1 MSVEGTAAPHPGA
14 LPHPWCQ
21 WQNQRRWQLKVRPPT
36 MSWGERAGGEGGEGG
51 EGGAPTF
58 PHPPGTYHGARS
70 PSKTHRA
77 SWPPQR
83 QLQEETGRAEERL
96 LCRCRRVRRGR
107 QEAAPEGGGGWSLK
121 PRLLLA
127 PATDGTEEPEG
138 GPSGTWWVGT
148 PHAGTGAP
156 RSPARLPGRA
166 CSAASL
172 PGTPPTEVSSSG
184 RLTGAASEWLGSVS
198 TQPHPP
204 GTRDHLPGP
213 AAEWLELE
221 TPGPRPWGL

>member
-21 WQNQRRWQLKVRPPT
+21 WQNQCRWQLKVRPPT
-36 MSWGERAGGEGGEGG
+36 MSWGERAGGKGGEGG

-96 LCRCRRVRRGR
+96 LCRYRRVRRGR

-127 PATDGTEEPEG
+127 PATDGTEEAEG

-156 RSPARLPGRA
+156 RSPARLPGASLQHGLPAWDSPYRGVQLRPAHWGCLRMAGLCLHPAPSPRDQGPLTRA
-166 CSAASL
+166 CCRMA
-172 PGTPPTEVSSSG
+172 
-184 RLTGAASEWLGSVS
+184 
-198 TQPHPP
+198 
-204 GTRDHLPGP
+204 
-213 AAEWLELE
+213 
-221 TPGPRPWGL
+221 